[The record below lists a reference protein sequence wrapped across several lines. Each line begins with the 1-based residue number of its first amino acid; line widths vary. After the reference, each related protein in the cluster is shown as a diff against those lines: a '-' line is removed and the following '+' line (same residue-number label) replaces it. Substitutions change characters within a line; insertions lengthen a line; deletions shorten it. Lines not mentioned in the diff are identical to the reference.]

1 MKVGLD
7 SNVLVA
13 SVKKGGEPHHNSA
26 VNLANEISKRDIVAV
41 ASALVLIEVPGALCS
56 STKMPVEKIYEV
68 LASIQA
74 NFKLRIAE
82 FEAYAGLARELMF
95 EFRSLKSKWEIG
107 SADFHHIA
115 TSIAE
120 GCDLFVSTD
129 EKHMLR
135 EECRLEFEKR
145 IRIATPNQALS
156 ELCN

>member
-1 MKVGLD
+1 LKVGRD

-26 VNLANEISKRDIVAV
+26 VSLANEISKQDAVGV

-68 LASIQA
+68 LASLQA
-74 NFKLRIAE
+74 HFKLRIAE
-82 FEAYAGLARELMF
+82 FEAYADLAKELMF
-95 EFRSLKSKWEIG
+95 EFRGLKSKWEIG

-120 GCDLFVSTD
+120 GCDLFVTTD

-135 EECRLEFEKR
+135 EDCRKEFEKH
-145 IRIATPNQALS
+145 IRIATPNQALR
-156 ELCN
+156 ELCD

>member
-1 MKVGLD
+1 LKVGLD

-26 VNLANEISKRDIVAV
+26 VNLANEISKRDAVGV

-56 STKMPVEKIYEV
+56 STKMPVEMIYEV
-68 LASIQA
+68 LASLQA

-82 FEAYAGLARELMF
+82 FEAHVALARDLML
-95 EFRSLKSKWEIG
+95 EFRGLKSKWEIG

-120 GCDLFVSTD
+120 GCDLFVTTD

-135 EECRLEFEKR
+135 EECRKEFEKY
-145 IRIATPNQALS
+145 IRIATPNQALR
-156 ELCN
+156 EL

>member
-13 SVKKGGEPHHNSA
+13 SVKKGGEPQHNSA
-26 VNLANEISKRDIVAV
+26 VNLANEISKRDAVGV

-56 STKMPVEKIYEV
+56 STKMPVEMIYEV
-68 LASIQA
+68 LASLQA

-82 FEAYAGLARELMF
+82 FEAHVALARDLML
-95 EFRSLKSKWEIG
+95 EFRGLKSKWEIG
-107 SADFHHIA
+107 STDFHHIA

-120 GCDLFVSTD
+120 GCDLFVTTD

-135 EECRLEFEKR
+135 EECRKEFEKY
-145 IRIATPNQALS
+145 IRIATPNQALR
-156 ELCN
+156 EL